1 MTTRHRLLA
10 VLTAAIWGFNFV
22 VIEWG
27 MAGVPP
33 LLFVAVRFFVVAAPA
48 VLLLAPRPPVAL
60 WKIAVVGTFL
70 SLGQFAFL
78 YVSIDAGMP
87 AGLASL
93 VLQSQVVLTIL
104 AAAVV
109 LRERPS
115 RPQLIGVVLGT
126 AGLMIVAAG
135 RDGHIPLPG
144 PAAVPVR
151 GLLVGG
157 RQRGRARPEG
167 ARRAVPDH
175 LVGARRTDPDAAA
188 GPAGRRAGRCVRRAG
203 GVRLEGGRLHRLHR
217 GAGQLRGVRRL
228 ELAARALPVER
239 GRAVGAAGAA
249 GRDPQRLALPRRD
262 AGGGRSWPVGWCWS
276 SACSWPRAG
285 CGAGRAPDRW
295 PTPRARRSPSSDLMW
310 LSGTAPKNHW
320 GSLDGD

>member
-1 MTTRHRLLA
+1 MTTHHRLLA

-22 VIEWG
+22 VIQWG

-33 LLFVAVRFFVVAAPA
+33 LVFVAVRFFVVAAPA

-109 LRERPS
+109 LRERPT
-115 RPQLIGVVLGT
+115 RPQTVGVVLGT

-135 RDGHIPLPG
+135 RDGHVPLPALLLCLCAACSWAVGNVVVRALKVPGGLSLTIWSALVVPVPMLLLSLLVDGPDGVSDGFAAFGWKAVVSTAYTAVLASFVGYGVWNSLLARYPSSEVVPWVLLVPPVGILSAWLCLGETPGVAELAGGVVLVLGVLVAQGRLRRATAEGRPAPTPG
-144 PAAVPVR
+144 PAP
-151 GLLVGG
+151 
-157 RQRGRARPEG
+157 Q
-167 ARRAVPDH
+167 
-175 LVGARRTDPDAAA
+175 T
-188 GPAGRRAGRCVRRAG
+188 PAGAPATEEHPGRTR
-203 GVRLEGGRLHRLHR
+203 
-217 GAGQLRGVRRL
+217 
-228 ELAARALPVER
+228 
-239 GRAVGAAGAA
+239 
-249 GRDPQRLALPRRD
+249 
-262 AGGGRSWPVGWCWS
+262 
-276 SACSWPRAG
+276 
-285 CGAGRAPDRW
+285 
-295 PTPRARRSPSSDLMW
+295 
-310 LSGTAPKNHW
+310 
-320 GSLDGD
+320 